1 MDFKR
6 IKEAV
11 RMEDV
16 LRDYSISVSRGWAV
30 CPFHADRH
38 PSLKVYNDGY
48 YCFSCGAGG
57 DVITFVARMEHVTN
71 AQAAAK
77 LMAQHGISAE
87 TSPEAHKRLVERRKA
102 EALQSAAQRGRDVL
116 CAARRA
122 DGGMQ
127 SEWDYWL
134 YMLDEDPAEFYKSG
148 GEEVIK
154 RARVHTARAADAANA
169 EPGHPDT

>member
-1 MDFKR
+1 MDFAR

-102 EALQSAAQRGRDVL
+102 EALQSAARRGRDVL
-116 CAARRA
+116 CTARRA
-122 DGGMQ
+122 DGGMS

-134 YMLDEDPAEFYKSG
+134 DMLDEDPAEFYKSG

-169 EPGHPDT
+169 ESGHTDT

>member
-6 IKEAV
+6 VKEAV

-16 LRDYSISVSRGWAV
+16 LRDYSIPVSRGWAV
-30 CPFHADRH
+30 CPFHTDRH

-87 TSPEAHKRLVERRKA
+87 TSLEAHKRLVERRKA
-102 EALQSAAQRGRDVL
+102 EALQSAARCSRDVL

-122 DGGMQ
+122 DGGIQ

-134 YMLDEDPAEFYKSG
+134 DMLDEDPAEFYKSG

-169 EPGHPDT
+169 ESGHTDT